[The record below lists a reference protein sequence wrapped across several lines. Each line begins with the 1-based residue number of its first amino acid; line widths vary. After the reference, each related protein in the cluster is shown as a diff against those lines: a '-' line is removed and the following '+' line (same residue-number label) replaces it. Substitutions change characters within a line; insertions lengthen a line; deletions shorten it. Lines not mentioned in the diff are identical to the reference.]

1 MNIWRQRHTCVV
13 ILRIVKGSIHENMLG
28 VGVRGREM
36 MAGTKTK
43 DEVKRWCSRSVKGRT
58 QNFEGKCEQ

>member
-1 MNIWRQRHTCVV
+1 MV
-13 ILRIVKGSIHENMLG
+13 ILRLVKGSIHENMFG

-43 DEVKRWCSRSVKGRT
+43 DEVKRWCSKSVKGRT